1 MVKISKTQISILKS
15 ALLQNKTQFNELGV
29 KIKVYIRSNQKSQ
42 FKNFLLWHLREK
54 RYKAEKSSFI
64 TKIYEIFKQL
74 EL

>member
-15 ALLQNKTQFNELGV
+15 ALLQNKTQFNELGI

-42 FKNFLLWHLREK
+42 FKNFLLRHLREK
-54 RYKAEKSSFI
+54 RYKPEKSSFI